1 MGVTCCSAGAQVVPS
16 ALRGL
21 QNANGQ
27 KMTFWQENYTFIKDV
42 YDMRH
47 TKMAEWMENV
57 EKAISRIMADKV
69 YTSAEFKRE
78 RDNFHAL
85 CKDLERAEVKKWLA
99 HILEILMAERAK
111 DQRKNEFDKLEILI
125 KKHEEL
131 IPNVQKTAVMVD
143 LYWKC
148 YAYGD
153 ELKPHVEFLDGIML
167 SSTRDIAPSCVENVD
182 ELIERQEKSLAQ
194 LDSKRAV
201 VTDLIAKGKVILQ
214 NPDKPKFL
222 EANVKRIQNG
232 WEDTKKK
239 AQDRLQL
246 LNETKEAFIGYAED
260 SETIANEFDKA
271 EEEIK
276 KVKKI
281 FNLEAANAD
290 LSKRQEILK
299 NTDEGINGLFGNINK
314 NYDTMA
320 ITIPDDKKKILTKEI
335 KAVEEKLEVVGRF
348 KSTVQ
353 VIVDLVNNLTAFDNS
368 LKAIDSWKDSAT
380 AELKDIKEASGS
392 MLPEDR
398 VARTMDLQ
406 EDIAAKLEILKQ
418 CAATEQ
424 ALLPQGDKVPADAQ
438 VFKDELARITKYVTE
453 LQANTKIECD
463 KYSNDVKFWAEYR
476 TGIKEFTPWLVGAE
490 KAAGEGLSKP
500 SDLAEVKALN
510 EKVLAFDKNCVN
522 YLKVLMSA
530 QGAAQKM
537 TTHAEADAEVA
548 GLKTRF
554 DAVKVVSDTWVKKC
568 DVLVKEWVLLDNTV
582 TELNSWVAKD
592 KSAEGENQFSLEKM
606 ESTLGELKNIF
617 KQKEKLVEG
626 L

>member
-1 MGVTCCSAGAQVVPS
+1 
-16 ALRGL
+16 
-21 QNANGQ
+21 
-27 KMTFWQENYTFIKDV
+27 
-42 YDMRH
+42 MRH
-47 TKMAEWMENV
+47 HKMAEWMENV

-78 RDNFHAL
+78 RDTFNSL
-85 CKDLERAEVKKWLA
+85 CKDLERTEVKKWLA
-99 HILEILMAERAK
+99 QILEILMAERAK
-111 DQRKNEFDKLEILI
+111 DQKKKENDQLEALI

-222 EANVKRIQNG
+222 EANVKRLQDG

-239 AQDRLQL
+239 ANERLQL
-246 LNETKEAFIGYAED
+246 LTETKEAFIGYAED
-260 SETIANEFDKA
+260 SETVATDFEKA

-281 FNLEAANAD
+281 FNLEAANVD
-290 LSKRQEILK
+290 LTKRKEILK
-299 NTDEGINGLFGNINK
+299 STEDTINGLFDTINK
-314 NYDTMA
+314 NYNTMA
-320 ITIPDDKKKILTKEI
+320 ITIPEDKKKILQKEI
-335 KAVEEKLEVVGRF
+335 KAVEEKLEVLMRF
-348 KSTVQ
+348 KDTVK
-353 VIVDLVNNLTAFDNS
+353 VIADLVDNLTAFDNS
-368 LKAIDSWKDSAT
+368 LKTIDTWKDAAT
-380 AELKDIKEASGS
+380 NELKDIREASGA

-406 EDIAAKLEILKQ
+406 EDIAAKLEILKT

-424 ALLPQGDKVPADAQ
+424 ELLPQGEKVPADAQ
-438 VFKDELARITKYVTE
+438 VFKDELSRIIKYVEE

-476 TGIKEFTPWLVGAE
+476 TGIKEFSPWLASAE
-490 KAAGEGLSKP
+490 KAATEGLSKP
-500 SDLAEVKALN
+500 SSLDEVKALN
-510 EKVLAFDKNCVN
+510 DKVNSFDKTCVN
-522 YLKVLMSA
+522 YMKVLSA
-530 QGAAQKM
+530 AEGASLKM
-537 TTHAEADAEVA
+537 TTHTEADAEVA
-548 GLKTRF
+548 ALKERYNK
-554 DAVKVVSDTWVKKC
+554 VKGVSDAWVKKC
-568 DVLVKEWVLLDNTV
+568 EVLVKEWVLLDNTV

-592 KSAEGENQFSLEKM
+592 KSEEGENQFSLEKM

-617 KQKEKLVEG
+617 KQKEKLVEN

>member
-1 MGVTCCSAGAQVVPS
+1 
-16 ALRGL
+16 
-21 QNANGQ
+21 
-27 KMTFWQENYTFIKDV
+27 
-42 YDMRH
+42 
-47 TKMAEWMENV
+47 
-57 EKAISRIMADKV
+57 
-69 YTSAEFKRE
+69 
-78 RDNFHAL
+78 
-85 CKDLERAEVKKWLA
+85 
-99 HILEILMAERAK
+99 
-111 DQRKNEFDKLEILI
+111 
-125 KKHEEL
+125 
-131 IPNVQKTAVMVD
+131 MVD

-182 ELIERQEKSLAQ
+182 ELIERQEKSLSQ
-194 LDSKRAV
+194 LDSKRNV
-201 VTDLIAKGKVILQ
+201 VQDLIAKGKVILQ

-222 EANVKRIQNG
+222 EANVTRLQDG

-239 AQDRLQL
+239 ANERLQL

-260 SETIANEFDKA
+260 SETIATEFDAA

-299 NTDEGINGLFGNINK
+299 STDDRINGLFSSINK
-314 NYDTMA
+314 SYNCMA
-320 ITIPDDKKKILTKEI
+320 ITIPEDKKKILTKEI
-335 KAVEEKLEVVGRF
+335 KAVEEKLEVLGRF

-368 LKAIDSWKDSAT
+368 LKTIDNWKEAAT
-380 AELKDIKEASGS
+380 AELKDIKEASGA

-406 EDIAAKLEILKQ
+406 EDIAAKLEILKT
-418 CAATEQ
+418 CVATE
-424 ALLPQGDKVPADAQ
+424 ADLLPQGDKVPADAQ
-438 VFKDELARITKYVTE
+438 VFKDELNRIIKYVEE

-463 KYSNDVKFWAEYR
+463 KYSNDVKYWAEYR
-476 TGIKEFTPWLVGAE
+476 TGIKEFNPWLAGAE
-490 KAAGEGLSKP
+490 KDATQGLSKP
-500 SDLAEVKALN
+500 SDLDEVKALN
-510 EKVLAFDKNCVN
+510 EKVQGFDKTCVN
-522 YLKVLMSA
+522 YLKVLT
-530 QGAAQKM
+530 AAQNASLKM
-537 TTHAEADAEVA
+537 TTHTEADAEVA
-548 GLKTRF
+548 ALLERYNKVK
-554 DAVKVVSDTWVKKC
+554 AVADGWVKKC

-582 TELNSWVAKD
+582 VELNSWVAKD

-617 KQKEKLVEG
+617 KQKEKLVEN

>member
-1 MGVTCCSAGAQVVPS
+1 
-16 ALRGL
+16 
-21 QNANGQ
+21 
-27 KMTFWQENYTFIKDV
+27 
-42 YDMRH
+42 
-47 TKMAEWMENV
+47 
-57 EKAISRIMADKV
+57 MADKV

-78 RDNFHAL
+78 RDTFNSL
-85 CKDLERAEVKKWLA
+85 CKDLERTEVKKWLA
-99 HILEILMAERAK
+99 QILEILMAERAK
-111 DQRKNEFDKLEILI
+111 DQKKAEGDKLDTLI

-167 SSTRDIAPSCVENVD
+167 SSTRDVAPSCLENVD
-182 ELIERQEKSLAQ
+182 ELIERQEKSLSQ

-222 EANVKRIQNG
+222 EANVKRIQDG

-246 LNETKEAFIGYAED
+246 LTETKEAFIGYAED
-260 SETIANEFDKA
+260 SETVATDFEKA

-281 FNLEAANAD
+281 FNLEAANID
-290 LSKRQEILK
+290 LTKRKEILK
-299 NTDEGINGLFGNINK
+299 STEDTINGLFDTINK
-314 NYDTMA
+314 NYNTMA
-320 ITIPDDKKKILTKEI
+320 ITIPDDKKKILQKEI
-335 KAVEEKLEVVGRF
+335 KAVEEKLEVLMRF
-348 KSTVQ
+348 KDTVK
-353 VIVDLVNNLTAFDNS
+353 VIADLVDNLTAFDNS
-368 LKAIDSWKDSAT
+368 LKAIDEWMQNAT
-380 AELKDIKEASGS
+380 NELKDIKEASGS

-406 EDIAAKLEILKQ
+406 EDIASKLEILKKN
-418 CAATEQ
+418 AETEK
-424 ALLPQGDKVPADAQ
+424 ALLPQGDKVDKAAQ
-438 VFKDELARITKYVTE
+438 AHKDELARITKYVTD
-453 LQANTKIECD
+453 LSANTKVECD

-476 TGIKEFTPWLVGAE
+476 TGIKEFTPWLLAAE
-490 KAAGEGLSKP
+490 AAAGEGLSKP
-500 SDLAEVKALN
+500 SSLDEVKALH
-510 EKVLAFDKNCVN
+510 EKVHNSDKSGVN
-522 YLKVLMSA
+522 YGKVLDA
-530 QGAAQKM
+530 ANAAAQKM
-537 TTHAEADAEVA
+537 TTHADADAEVA
-548 GLKTRF
+548 ALRERHAK
-554 DAVKVVSDTWVKKC
+554 VKAVSDEWVKKV
-568 DVLVKEWVLLDNTV
+568 DVLLKEWVLLDNTV

-617 KQKEKLVEG
+617 KEKEKLVEG